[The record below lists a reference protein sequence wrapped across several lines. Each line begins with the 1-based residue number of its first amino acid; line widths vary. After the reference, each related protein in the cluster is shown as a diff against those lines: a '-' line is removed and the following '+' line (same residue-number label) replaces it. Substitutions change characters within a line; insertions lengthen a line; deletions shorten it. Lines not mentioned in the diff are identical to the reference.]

1 MDDAY
6 MQYGKR
12 IKEEE
17 RGGGYNLEKKIVEC

>member
-12 IKEEE
+12 IKDEE
-17 RGGGYNLEKKIVEC
+17 RGGGGVELRKENC